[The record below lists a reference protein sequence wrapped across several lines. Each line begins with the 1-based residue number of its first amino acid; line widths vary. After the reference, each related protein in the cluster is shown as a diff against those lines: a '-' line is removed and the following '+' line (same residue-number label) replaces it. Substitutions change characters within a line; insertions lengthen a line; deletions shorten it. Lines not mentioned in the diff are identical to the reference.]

1 MRLIVRT
8 DEGPVAVLVAE
19 VPEEI
24 KQEVAEEQGV
34 DEKLEDFWSDI
45 DFGRNPEPC
54 IEGVP
59 NPYREEEPWCPSD
72 LQSLRKVRMSRLR
85 GVNLGIAR
93 ASLGLAARVVAGN
106 VA

>member
-1 MRLIVRT
+1 MMRLIVRT
-8 DEGPVAVLVAE
+8 EEGPVAVLVAE

-24 KQEVAEEQGV
+24 KQEDAEEQGV

-45 DFGRNPEPC
+45 EFGRNPEPW

-72 LQSLRKVRMSRLR
+72 LQSLKEGLKDTTFRQLLIRVDCPQSR
-85 GVNLGIAR
+85 
-93 ASLGLAARVVAGN
+93 SKAAIPCVV
-106 VA
+106 